1 MARRNK
7 LKKFAEILSFD
18 HVFENYDP
26 TAPQLTG
33 KDGVVVDNKGQWKKS
48 VFKNDN
54 PLVLELCCGR
64 GEYTVALATSNP
76 NNNYMGVDVKGARIW
91 EGAVKA
97 LESNLSNVVFL
108 RTRIEQTPLFIDA
121 GEVNEI
127 WITFPDPFLKEI
139 KQNRRLTSPPFL
151 DRYRNFL
158 KPGGIVHLKTDSAEL
173 YAYTIETLEADPR
186 TKILYQNEDIY
197 SKPLDFPELEH
208 KTYYEKKH
216 LQIGKKITYIR
227 FTIN

>member
-1 MARRNK
+1 MGRRNK

-26 TAPQLTG
+26 TTPQLTG
-33 KDGVVVDNKGQWKKS
+33 KDGKPVDNKGQWKKS
-48 VFKNDN
+48 VFRNAN

-64 GEYTVALATSNP
+64 GEYTVALAAANP
-76 NNNYMGVDVKGARIW
+76 DVNYMGVDIKGARIW

-97 LESNLSNVVFL
+97 LEANLTNVVFL
-108 RTRIEQTPLFIDA
+108 RTRIEQTPLFLDTA
-121 GEVNEI
+121 EADEI
-127 WITFPDPFLKEI
+127 WITFPDPFLKEV

-158 KPGGIVHLKTDSAEL
+158 KPGGIVHLKTDSSEL
-173 YAYTIETLEADPR
+173 YEFTLEVLLSDPR
-186 TKILYQNEDIY
+186 ANILYRNDDIY
-197 SKPLDFPELEH
+197 GSQLLFPELEY

-216 LQIGKKITYIR
+216 LSAGKKITYIR
-227 FTIN
+227 FTIH